1 MQGVQVLC
9 LVKELYSTCCNKDGR
24 FHVLQLSTA
33 KQISVF
39 KKQINNTSGLCPV
52 IPRLHAPHFL
62 ISTALGS
69 EEKHLEN

>member
-33 KQISVF
+33 KQINVF
-39 KKQINNTSGLCPV
+39 KK
-52 IPRLHAPHFL
+52 
-62 ISTALGS
+62 
-69 EEKHLEN
+69 